1 MRGRKT
7 RFIERAESFEYFVN
21 SILVVAIAVVILCAI
36 GLLGFDIYTLFKRG
50 FAQGIGTILASL
62 LILWVLLELLAT
74 QIDFL
79 KGGRPSI
86 TVFVVVALVA
96 FVRKLMVASLD
107 AEKIE
112 SAYFYLGAILVLGIV
127 YMLVGLT
134 DRKSAV
140 APRRE
145 KDRPGPAASRGDR

>member
-1 MRGRKT
+1 MRKKNN
-7 RFIERAESFEYFVN
+7 FIERAETFEYYVN
-21 SILVVAIAVVILCAI
+21 AVLVIAIAIVIVCAI
-36 GLLGFDIYTLFKRG
+36 VLLGYDIFSFIQKG
-50 FAQGIGTILASL
+50 FVQGIGTILASL

-96 FVRKLMVASLD
+96 FVRKLMVASLN

-112 SAYFYLGAILVLGIV
+112 SAYFYLGAIFVLGLV
-127 YMLVGLT
+127 YMM
-134 DRKSAV
+134 V
-140 APRRE
+140 ALA
-145 KDRPGPAASRGDR
+145 DRPRASQMRRNRGPDD